1 MLNYVIRRLFIMIP
15 TLLAISFISFFIVQL
30 APGDFLTQCKFSDK
44 ADLERCNK
52 EAERLGLDQ
61 PWYTRYVLWLTGIL
75 TQGNFG
81 YSFESK
87 RPVFDMILERLP
99 VTLLVTIPTFLF
111 IWIVALPLGI
121 FSATRQYSL
130 ADHTFT
136 FFGFLGLSIP
146 TFFFAY
152 LIMYVLV
159 IHFNFSSVAGLFSQ
173 SYISAAWSWNKFV
186 DYLQH
191 LWPIVLVV
199 GGSALAGLLRLMRG
213 QMLDIFGS
221 QYIKTARAKGLTEKT
236 VIYKHAVRNAIN
248 PMITIFG
255 QSLGGLISGSLITA
269 IVLNIPNVERLFF
282 EAIQR
287 NDELLVMATLMML
300 AVVLLVGNLL
310 ADIAL
315 ALVDP
320 RIRYD

>member
-1 MLNYVIRRLFIMIP
+1 MIP
-15 TLLAISFISFFIVQL
+15 TLLVISFISFIVIQL
-30 APGDFLTQCKFSDK
+30 APGDFLTTQCVFNDR
-44 ADLERCNK
+44 ADLQRCK
-52 EAERLGLDQ
+52 LEAERLGIDQ
-61 PWYTRYVLWLTGIL
+61 PWYTRYFLWLNGIVL
-75 TQGNFG
+75 HGNFG
-81 YSFESK
+81 YSFENQRS
-87 RPVFDMILERLP
+87 VLDLIWERLP
-99 VTLLVTIPTFLF
+99 ITLLVTIPTFIF
-111 IWIVALPLGI
+111 IWLVALPLGI
-121 FSATRQYSL
+121 YSSTRQYSL
-130 ADHTFT
+130 GDHTFT

-152 LIMYVLV
+152 LLMYVLV
-159 IHFNFSSVAGLFSQ
+159 IFFGVTSVGGLFSQ
-173 SYISAAWSWNKFV
+173 KYISASWSWNRFV

-199 GGSALAGLLRLMRG
+199 GGSVLAGLMRIMRG
-213 QMLDIFGS
+213 QMLDILGS
-221 QYIKTARAKGLTEKT
+221 QYVKTAHAKGLKERT

-255 QSLGGLISGSLITA
+255 QALGGLLSGSLITA

-282 EAIQR
+282 EAILKQ
-287 NDELLVMATLMML
+287 DELLTMAILML
-300 AVVLLVGNLL
+300 FAVALLIGNLF